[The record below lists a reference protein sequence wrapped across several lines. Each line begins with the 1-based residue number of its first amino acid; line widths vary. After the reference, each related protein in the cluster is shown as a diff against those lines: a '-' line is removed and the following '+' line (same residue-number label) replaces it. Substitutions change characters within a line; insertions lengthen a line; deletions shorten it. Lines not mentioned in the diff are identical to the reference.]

1 MMRQRVVL
9 VTLFLLAYTFMT
21 MQAFQIMPQT
31 ACTLTRA
38 TRGTLEMKGKGKR
51 VPIDQRGEFIKR
63 QRMIDQREA
72 MLNPQTPTTPGN
84 SHYID
89 VYEFNHGLT

>member
-1 MMRQRVVL
+1 MMTQQAGL
-9 VTLFLLAYTFMT
+9 IALFLLACAFTAI
-21 MQAFQIMPQT
+21 QAFQVAPP
-31 ACTLTRA
+31 AASTLIRT
-38 TRGTLEMKGKGKR
+38 TRGALEMKGKGKR